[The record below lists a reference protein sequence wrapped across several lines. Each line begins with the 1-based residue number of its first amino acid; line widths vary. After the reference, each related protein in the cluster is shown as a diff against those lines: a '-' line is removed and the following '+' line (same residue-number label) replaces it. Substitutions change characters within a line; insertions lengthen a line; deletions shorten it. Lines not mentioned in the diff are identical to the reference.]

1 LERVLEVRRR
11 LTQTQRDNL
20 YNNTPGVNPIATF
33 PGQGIVIFG
42 QKTLQKKQSVLDRV
56 NVRRMMLTVRKTIS
70 RMSRN
75 FVFEQNN
82 AATRSALL
90 NMVNNYL
97 GSVQSANGIN
107 EFRASISEGADLVD
121 RNVIKGKI
129 FLKPTTVA
137 EIIIF
142 DFTLT
147 PQGASFSE

>member
-1 LERVLEVRRR
+1 
-11 LTQTQRDNL
+11 
-20 YNNTPGVNPIATF
+20 
-33 PGQGIVIFG
+33 
-42 QKTLQKKQSVLDRV
+42 
-56 NVRRMMLTVRKTIS
+56 
-70 RMSRN
+70 MSRN
-75 FVFEQNN
+75 FVFEANN

-97 GSVQSANGIN
+97 GSVQSTNGIN
-107 EFRASISEGADLVD
+107 EFRASIEEGADLVD